1 MRLTTFHAALA
12 LVAIGAAPLA
22 AQTPAMPSLTP
33 REARMRDWLG
43 AHEREQVA
51 LLERLV
57 DIQSGTL
64 NAEGVRR
71 VGAAVASTL
80 DSLGFQTRWASP
92 PDGSLRAGHLIAEH
106 VGRKGRARV
115 LLIGHLDTV
124 FEGTGQRFEL
134 VGDTARGAGVNDMK
148 GGDVAIVAA
157 LRAMQAAGALAD
169 ANIVVVM
176 TGDEE
181 SPGDPLTAARA
192 PLVEQARR
200 SDVALAF
207 EGDAGKATVA
217 RRGASEWDL
226 TVTGKQA
233 HSGGIFSEGTGYGAI
248 YEAARILDGFRT
260 RLAGRYGL
268 TYSPGVIVGGTDVTY
283 DSAHLAGS
291 ASGKTNIVAR
301 RVRVTGD
308 LRFLSPGQLDSAR
321 AVMREVVAAHLPGT
335 DASIAFEDAYP
346 SMAPTPGNYALL
358 AAADAV
364 SRALGQGPL
373 EALDPALR
381 GGGDASFVAA
391 YLPVLDGLGVRGSG
405 AHTPEET
412 LDVRSLTRSAERAA
426 VLIGRLA
433 EKKGH
438 GG

>member
-1 MRLTTFHAALA
+1 MRHSPSAALA
-12 LVAIGAAPLA
+12 AAFALAAAPLG
-22 AQTPAMPSLTP
+22 AQTLTGT
-33 REARMRDWLG
+33 EVRMRDWVR
-43 AHEREQVA
+43 AHEADQVA
-51 LLERLV
+51 LLQRVV
-57 DIQSGTL
+57 DLPSGTL
-64 NAEGVRR
+64 NVAGVRR
-71 VGAAVASTL
+71 VGDAFAAQL
-80 DSLGFQTRWASP
+80 DSLGFRTRWAP
-92 PDGSLRAGHLIAEH
+92 APAGSLRAGHLVAEH

-124 FEGTGQRFEL
+124 FEGEGQRFSIA
-134 VGDTARGAGVNDMK
+134 DSTARGAGVNDMK
-148 GGDVAIVAA
+148 GGDVAIVFA
-157 LRAMQAAGALAD
+157 LKALQAAGALKD
-169 ANIVVVM
+169 ANLVVVM

-181 SPGDPLTAARA
+181 SAGEPLAEARA

-200 SDVALAF
+200 SDAALAF

-217 RRGASEWDL
+217 RRGASVWDL

-233 HSGGIFSEGTGYGAI
+233 HSGGIFGEGTGYGAI

-268 TYSPGVIVGGTDVTY
+268 TYSPGVIVGGTAVAY
-283 DSAHLAGS
+283 DSAQLSGT
-291 ASGKTNIVAR
+291 ASGKLNIVAR
-301 RVRVTGD
+301 RVRVSGD

-321 AVMREVVAAHLPGT
+321 ATMREVVAAHLPGT
-335 DASIAFEDAYP
+335 DASIAFQDEYP

-358 AAADAV
+358 AAADSV
-364 SRALGQGPL
+364 TRALGQGPL

-391 YLPVLDGLGVRGSG
+391 YLPVLDGLGARGSG

-426 VLIGRLA
+426 VLIGRLTRG
-433 EKKGH
+433 KGSR
-438 GG
+438 